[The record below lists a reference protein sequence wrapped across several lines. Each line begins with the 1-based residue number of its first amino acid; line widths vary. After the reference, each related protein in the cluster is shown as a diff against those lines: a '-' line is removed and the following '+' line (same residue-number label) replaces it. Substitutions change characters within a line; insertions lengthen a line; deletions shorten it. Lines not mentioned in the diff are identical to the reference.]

1 MKISCPIQLR
11 KKKKQYSQLFIDQ
24 ACALVFRARF
34 LRGFFITFLGRFLY
48 NGKTVEK
55 FVNKQLALANW
66 VKKDRVAAMTH
77 GNYGNYVTSAA
88 WKLSDNQ
95 IKSK

>member
-1 MKISCPIQLR
+1 M
-11 KKKKQYSQLFIDQ
+11 
-24 ACALVFRARF
+24 VFRARF

-48 NGKTVEK
+48 KGKTVEK

-66 VKKDRVAAMTH
+66 VKKGRVAAMAH
-77 GNYGNYVTSAA
+77 SNDFSAA
-88 WKLSDNQ
+88 WKLSDYQ